1 MHINRHIN
9 KDISTCTSPFLRRL
23 RCAHDTVVHVGG
35 GPGSMPT
42 KHCPQDV
49 PNLEK
54 ICDHRSNRPMTT
66 PIIVA
71 RCLLRVLV
79 TA

>member
-9 KDISTCTSPFLRRL
+9 NDISTCTSPFLRRL

-42 KHCPQDV
+42 KHT
-49 PNLEK
+49 LSSHIRIMYK
-54 ICDHRSNRPMTT
+54 WY
-66 PIIVA
+66 
-71 RCLLRVLV
+71 LVLV
-79 TA
+79 HSVEKTLCFSFQYMLNYL